1 MQRQERIE
9 KLAKD
14 TFNRAV
20 RESIAGIF
28 VLIVSAYFLQQ
39 SPIGSAKYYGCL
51 LSIVAIS
58 FVLGVV
64 WAFSISHCV
73 VQKHPAADA
82 TFWRETFET
91 QAKLLRFAP
100 LWYVAP
106 LAAGSLLFIAPTE
119 ESEYSSFLL
128 KLAVVAVLS
137 GGVIYINKL
146 AAEGLEAEAAKL
158 SAE

>member
-1 MQRQERIE
+1 MHSQERIE

-14 TFNRAV
+14 TFYRAV
-20 RESIAGIF
+20 RESVAGIF

-39 SPIGSAKYYGCL
+39 TEAGSAKYYGCL
-51 LSIVAIS
+51 LSIVTIS

-64 WAFSISHCV
+64 WAFTISRRALE
-73 VQKHPAADA
+73 KHPAADA
-82 TFWRETFET
+82 IFWREAFET

-146 AAEGLEAEAAKL
+146 AAEGLEAEATKL